1 MLLLLL
7 LLGTVLYCIHLLLL
21 YSKQHSGLVYLCLA
35 LCAVEELATT
45 PSYSRE
51 RGRESEA
58 VSREKHLEGKAS
70 WIPKL
75 FGSSGLDLAL
85 ALSYSRS

>member
-1 MLLLLL
+1 M
-7 LLGTVLYCIHLLLL
+7 GPGKVRTVLAMGVGRQVPSPLRGEMYL

-51 RGRESEA
+51 RETFS
-58 VSREKHLEGKAS
+58 VTL
-70 WIPKL
+70 PFL
-75 FGSSGLDLAL
+75 L
-85 ALSYSRS
+85 